1 MGASFCSNAFF
12 SSNRVETIEILQFV
26 NNGVRESPV
35 VYTFI
40 TITIAIILLS
50 GFGVGRKAFQRI
62 FWLLN
67 ETLGG
72 APHTVTLPGPP
83 GLPLVGNLKQ
93 VSFT

>member
-12 SSNRVETIEILQFV
+12 CSNRVETNKALQFV

-40 TITIAIILLS
+40 TVTITIVLLS
-50 GFGVGRKAFQRI
+50 GFEDGRKAFQRI

-67 ETLGG
+67 EILGG